1 MNRKVLLSTCAA
13 LFWAGVA
20 QAGTPPNAW
29 DIARD
34 PDARERWS
42 LHVRVERMLSP
53 TRSDDVAV
61 ADPRLDAELRLEAA
75 RAMLEKGDAAH
86 SPDVRLRFDLGI
98 VYYELGDRQGGILD
112 LFQKAVDILAPAVD
126 AAPDEP
132 SATEAFG
139 VLVLAYAKM
148 NRPRDELATWLRYIP
163 LIADDRA
170 RVGSMMNMGEAEMRL
185 GHVDDAL
192 ATFREVLR
200 LCGELPNS
208 GNIGSTYVL
217 SLWDVAIALDR
228 SGDPGEALDT
238 AAKASRMKVL
248 DSRGNLSTG
257 AALIARDPS
266 VFFVPA
272 WELEWYLALGAS
284 AEARDAKDVRDAAE
298 HWALAAQHWDTYVER
313 SSAEG
318 GRDLFLKIA
327 RVRQAHAH
335 ARKVAAEKATAK
347 LPKRSHHPGAE
358 P

>member
-1 MNRKVLLSTCAA
+1 MNGKALLAACAVLLC
-13 LFWAGVA
+13 AGVA
-20 QAGTPPNAW
+20 RADTPPNAW
-29 DIARD
+29 DVARD

-53 TRSDDVAV
+53 ARNDDLA
-61 ADPRLDAELRLEAA
+61 APDPRLDAELRLEAA

-98 VYYELGDRQGGILD
+98 VYYELGERQGGNLD
-112 LFQKAVDILAPAVD
+112 LFQRAVDLLAPAVD

-132 SATEAFG
+132 AATEAFG

-163 LIADDRA
+163 RIVDDRA

-208 GNIGSTYVL
+208 GSIGSTYVL
-217 SLWDVAIALDR
+217 TLWDVAIALDR
-228 SGDPGEALDT
+228 SGDPGEALDA
-238 AAKASRMKVL
+238 AAKATHMTVI
-248 DSRGNLSTG
+248 DSRGMPSSGL
-257 AALIARDPS
+257 ALIARDPS

-298 HWALAAQHWDTYVER
+298 HWARAAQHWDTYVER

-318 GRDLFLKIA
+318 GRDLFLRIA
-327 RVRQAHAH
+327 RVRQAQAH
-335 ARKVAAEKATAK
+335 ARKLATEKAAAK
-347 LPKRSHHPGAE
+347 LPKRPRRPGE
-358 P
+358 ER